1 MEPASPAL
9 EGGFSTA
16 APPGQSPNSFFVELL
31 TWATQCALRK
41 EGPSAPTYMVIPT
54 LHLLTL
60 PSCSYKPSGY
70 LVKNADVDLGGLRWG
85 LRACL
90 PDKVPGEAAAVGVWT
105 MSRVSRLQSRMDQAG
120 DGAHGVQGRRYA
132 GKGGDHSLDEVSP
145 A

>member
-41 EGPSAPTYMVIPT
+41 EGPSTPTYVVIPT

-105 MSRVSRLQSRMDQAG
+105 MDQAG